1 MEFEAGLNMPMLLE
15 AIESRETC
23 ALQELKQICMK
34 AAVEGV
40 VSARELF
47 FGCSEDSDP
56 ILKTLLEKTI
66 PDEIL
71 LKIWSVDEG
80 TNGIYEQEGTT
91 LLLVPDVDTL
101 FKLYENG
108 IQLKRVSI
116 SRLPCEM
123 GKEKIYDHV
132 FVSGEERK
140 KLGILLNH
148 GIDLRIHIIHK
159 KKLLLSAG
167 NSKSNKEYPQQ
178 Q

>member
-1 MEFEAGLNMPMLLE
+1 MLKYEMIRVDDRLLHGQVLMKWIKLLKVKRVE
-15 AIESRETC
+15 VLSD
-23 ALQELKQICMK
+23 AL
-34 AAVEGV
+34 A
-40 VSARELF
+40 
-47 FGCSEDSDP
+47 SDP

-148 GIDLRIHIIHK
+148 GIDLRIQMVPDSDAIYLK
-159 KKLLLSAG
+159 DVL
-167 NSKSNKEYPQQ
+167 
-178 Q
+178 

>member
-1 MEFEAGLNMPMLLE
+1 MLKYEMIRVDDRLLHGQVLMKW
-15 AIESRETC
+15 IKLLKVKRVDVLSD
-23 ALQELKQICMK
+23 AL
-34 AAVEGV
+34 A
-40 VSARELF
+40 
-47 FGCSEDSDP
+47 SDP

-80 TNGIYEQEGTT
+80 TNGIY
-91 LLLVPDVDTL
+91 LLLVPEVDTL

-148 GIDLRIHIIHK
+148 GIDLRIQMVPDSDAIYLK
-159 KKLLLSAG
+159 DVL
-167 NSKSNKEYPQQ
+167 
-178 Q
+178 

>member
-1 MEFEAGLNMPMLLE
+1 MLKYEMIRVDDRLLHGQVLMKW
-15 AIESRETC
+15 IKLLKVKRVDVLSD
-23 ALQELKQICMK
+23 AL
-34 AAVEGV
+34 A
-40 VSARELF
+40 
-47 FGCSEDSDP
+47 SDP

-80 TNGIYEQEGTT
+80 TN

-148 GIDLRIHIIHK
+148 GIDLRIQMVPDSDAIYLK
-159 KKLLLSAG
+159 DVL
-167 NSKSNKEYPQQ
+167 
-178 Q
+178 